1 MQYRGGKL
9 CPAAELDIEL
19 TKKHD
24 YSNFLGACSVK
35 NEWILGVGFKWL
47 RLCTH
52 TLLCTTHSWMCSVKT
67 VHCALTQLSD
77 LFADTKREL
86 EDTSKE
92 LEETGKKLEVTT
104 GNLHVT
110 TSKLRK
116 MTQDRDEQKHLV
128 GIHVNTEHKLHSQ
141 ATQVFMQSA
150 FSVLFSIDVFVC
162 CGLKLQ

>member
-1 MQYRGGKL
+1 M
-9 CPAAELDIEL
+9 
-19 TKKHD
+19 
-24 YSNFLGACSVK
+24 
-35 NEWILGVGFKWL
+35 
-47 RLCTH
+47 
-52 TLLCTTHSWMCSVKT
+52 KT

-141 ATQVFMQSA
+141 ATQVLCSWHFLCYL
-150 FSVLFSIDVFVC
+150 VLMYSYVYVRVV
-162 CGLKLQ
+162 